1 MDRYKWII
9 SLVPVVLSI
18 LMIRQYLG
26 FFDNATLFT
35 ENLSV
40 MNSFSFVFIFCNV
53 NISSYVVD
61 ILFTFNYIVF
71 DTKKGTWYFILWEDK
86 RKNSTSLPHHNASV
100 YIHVIYMVLCCGKK
114 TRL

>member
-40 MNSFSFVFIFCNV
+40 MNSFVFIFV
-53 NISSYVVD
+53 TLISAVMLLIFYLPSI
-61 ILFTFNYIVF
+61 ILFF